1 MECSWR
7 RASCLE
13 PGRVDE
19 PEIATYDASRRRA
32 QQLPG
37 GGGGKLDVVKRDNE
51 VKAPHFKALAVVR
64 SWLCPRRARGGERGM
79 EG

>member
-51 VKAPHFKALAVVR
+51 VKAPHFKALAVR
-64 SWLCPRRARGGERGM
+64 DDDAFYLFLQKQKCR
-79 EG
+79 